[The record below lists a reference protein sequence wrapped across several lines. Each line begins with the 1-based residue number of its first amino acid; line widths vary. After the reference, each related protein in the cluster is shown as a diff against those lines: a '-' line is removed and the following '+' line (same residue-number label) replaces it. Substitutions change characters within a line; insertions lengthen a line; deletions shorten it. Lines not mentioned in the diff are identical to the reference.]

1 MNVSRKIYR
10 FTTFRILRNYLTL
23 LRRTK
28 LLNLIRVS
36 QKLSIVMKR
45 IPPGQPKDI
54 LNGKTN
60 PIRSCKKC
68 WESAIFRER
77 NSISPKKV
85 QKSITKILRTTFLKL
100 TNCLKRKTISKCP
113 IQPFSKN
120 KINKKWRFS
129 PNTELRV
136 QKYVDNPTARCLNVG
151 IGEMSK
157 VKILKALSNNKE
169 TVAPVMQSLLQE
181 LWNLESESRLK
192 MNEKWNFQQDL
203 LYLAIAII
211 RDVMEGTLFWWPN
224 LVTNLVLSWKIVR
237 VILTQKCVIRNVF
250 NKRRYK

>member
-1 MNVSRKIYR
+1 
-10 FTTFRILRNYLTL
+10 
-23 LRRTK
+23 
-28 LLNLIRVS
+28 
-36 QKLSIVMKR
+36 MKR
-45 IPPGQPKDI
+45 IPLGQPKDI

-136 QKYVDNPTARCLNVG
+136 
-151 IGEMSK
+151 
-157 VKILKALSNNKE
+157 
-169 TVAPVMQSLLQE
+169 
-181 LWNLESESRLK
+181 
-192 MNEKWNFQQDL
+192 
-203 LYLAIAII
+203 
-211 RDVMEGTLFWWPN
+211 
-224 LVTNLVLSWKIVR
+224 
-237 VILTQKCVIRNVF
+237 
-250 NKRRYK
+250 